1 MQSIKHD
8 LYDAAFELCD
18 MEPARDAD
26 RYNPEGSLYRF
37 QDERSSGEYWAYF
50 RDNLFAVNIFDL
62 RFHASGTMRYRHTEH
77 LCIAYYERNDLVVRG
92 LPFSQGSHVIGTYVA
107 DEGGECLA
115 RFDAGAVARATSI
128 TISPDYYRRY
138 LLGRFGSIPD
148 IRRMVALVDGSRNFP
163 ALVAL
168 FKRMREYRG
177 TGIAAELFYEG
188 AVAEAVG
195 LVIDRA
201 NEIDLERQGGE
212 NRAAIEARHVKIP
225 PARRISA
232 DDARSLEEAEA
243 YIRRSPDAR
252 LDCRTLARIAC
263 MGQTKF
269 KESFRSR
276 YGCSP
281 ASFVRRVRME
291 RAAELLSG
299 TDLPIQQIA
308 KEVGYAK
315 PGAFAAAF
323 SRTTGVL
330 PSAIRTSE

>member
-92 LPFSQGSHVIGTYVA
+92 LPFSQGSHVICTYVA
-107 DEGGECLA
+107 DEGGEYLA

-128 TISPDYYRRY
+128 AISPDYYRRY

-148 IRRMVALVDGSRNFP
+148 IRRMVALVDGSKNFP

-168 FKRMREYRG
+168 FTRM
-177 TGIAAELFYEG
+177 
-188 AVAEAVG
+188 
-195 LVIDRA
+195 
-201 NEIDLERQGGE
+201 
-212 NRAAIEARHVKIP
+212 
-225 PARRISA
+225 
-232 DDARSLEEAEA
+232 
-243 YIRRSPDAR
+243 
-252 LDCRTLARIAC
+252 
-263 MGQTKF
+263 
-269 KESFRSR
+269 
-276 YGCSP
+276 
-281 ASFVRRVRME
+281 
-291 RAAELLSG
+291 
-299 TDLPIQQIA
+299 
-308 KEVGYAK
+308 
-315 PGAFAAAF
+315 
-323 SRTTGVL
+323 
-330 PSAIRTSE
+330 SE

>member
-8 LYDAAFELCD
+8 LYDAAFELYD

-50 RDNLFAVNIFDL
+50 RDNLFAVNVFDL

-92 LPFSQGSHVIGTYVA
+92 LPLSQGSHVIGTYVA
-107 DEGGECLA
+107 DEGGEYLA

-177 TGIAAELFYEG
+177 TGIAAEG
-188 AVAEAVG
+188 
-195 LVIDRA
+195 
-201 NEIDLERQGGE
+201 
-212 NRAAIEARHVKIP
+212 KT
-225 PARRISA
+225 ARRSRRGMSKYHLR
-232 DDARSLEEAEA
+232 DASPQMMPAPLRKRKRIYGAALTRASTAERSH
-243 YIRRSPDAR
+243 
-252 LDCRTLARIAC
+252 
-263 MGQTKF
+263 G
-269 KESFRSR
+269 
-276 YGCSP
+276 
-281 ASFVRRVRME
+281 
-291 RAAELLSG
+291 
-299 TDLPIQQIA
+299 
-308 KEVGYAK
+308 
-315 PGAFAAAF
+315 
-323 SRTTGVL
+323 
-330 PSAIRTSE
+330 